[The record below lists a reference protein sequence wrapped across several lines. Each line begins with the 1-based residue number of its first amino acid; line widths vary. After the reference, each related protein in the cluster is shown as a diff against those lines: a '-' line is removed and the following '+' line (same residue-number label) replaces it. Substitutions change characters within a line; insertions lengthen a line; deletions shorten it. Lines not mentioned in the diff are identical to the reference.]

1 MESSWVQIGFV
12 VISCTALAYMRSILL
27 AAVTM
32 ALIGWM
38 GLLMPDSS
46 ALTVL
51 TVLFVNFCAS
61 IVLVFIF
68 FVALQRRDFE
78 VIIHQDLRIFNLS
91 TDRRII
97 SRILSGVGVVTALFW
112 AWESRCGVSQIY
124 LSCIATAVVFGI
136 VYAYDHSINNYFGD
150 SEYRI
155 FRQHHARTHIDLA
168 YYLVCIA
175 LVYASFHQNLAQ
187 NLSAI
192 PLLLFYVYVAVRY
205 YRAYTKATPSQNK
218 KSL

>member
-12 VISCTALAYMRSILL
+12 VISCTALTYMRSILL
-27 AAVTM
+27 AALTM
-32 ALIGWM
+32 ALIGWL

-51 TVLFVNFCAS
+51 TVLFVNFCVA

-68 FVALQRRDFE
+68 FVALQRREFE
-78 VIIHQDLRIFNLS
+78 VIIHQDLRIFNMS
-91 TDRRII
+91 ADRRII
-97 SRILSGVGVVTALFW
+97 SRILSGVGVVGALFW

-136 VYAYDHSINNYFGD
+136 VYAYDHSINSYFGD

-168 YYLVCIA
+168 YYLIGIA
-175 LVYASFHQNLAQ
+175 LVYACFHQSLVQ
-187 NLSAI
+187 SLYAI
-192 PLLLFYVYVAVRY
+192 PLLLFYLYIAVRY
-205 YRAYTKATPSQNK
+205 YRAYTKAAPGQNK
-218 KSL
+218 KSV